1 MVTGAPAKLLDRREQ
16 LTPMLS
22 QYVELAETYDDA
34 ILLFRVGDFYKAFC
48 AAADEVARICEL
60 TRIERED
67 STGTYTACGI
77 PVESAASYLDR
88 LLAAGHRLA
97 VADQVEDPAE
107 TTGLVDRAVTRIV
120 TPGTVLDDD
129 LLESAGANYLGCVAR
144 PSGDTSAGDDTDAPG
159 DGTLGFGHVDVS
171 TGECAVTSGSRAA
184 IRAELA
190 RIDPAELVVGPA
202 VGEET
207 LQSRAQ
213 LDASPKVYSI
223 CDWERLAA
231 KPMPQVFPEGMALQY
246 ELRSCPVVRKASSGR
261 GKNQNGDTRSW
272 EEGDEL
278 DAFLAE
284 AWNRPDEDLSREQV
298 YRDWLRRQFEIR
310 GGAEPQSIGMER
322 FSIERMTRR
331 VSKGGDGK
339 RKAHTIKRPDVT
351 LTGALKV
358 TGSEA
363 FSELLRSGLG
373 RHKSFG
379 YGMLKVQ
386 RA

>member
-144 PSGDTSAGDDTDAPG
+144 LSGDTPAGNDTDAPG
-159 DGTLGFGHVDVS
+159 DGTLGFAHVDVS

-207 LQSRAQ
+207 LTALDPDATVTRHEPDAFEPDTAADRLARYAAADRFAPSERVAAGGLLAYAEYTQGDDGALSYVARVRQYDPRRSLQ
-213 LDASPKVYSI
+213 LDAT
-223 CDWERLAA
+223 
-231 KPMPQVFPEGMALQY
+231 ALRGL
-246 ELRSCPVVRKASSGR
+246 ELFEAHTPSGR
-261 GKNQNGDTRSW
+261 TLLETSDETPPALGRRRPATGPRRPLVTPDQVRGATRAS
-272 EEGDEL
+272 G
-278 DAFLAE
+278 ATAE
-284 AWNRPDEDLSREQV
+284 W
-298 YRDWLRRQFEIR
+298 
-310 GGAEPQSIGMER
+310 
-322 FSIERMTRR
+322 
-331 VSKGGDGK
+331 
-339 RKAHTIKRPDVT
+339 
-351 LTGALKV
+351 
-358 TGSEA
+358 
-363 FSELLRSGLG
+363 GLG
-373 RHKSFG
+373 R
-379 YGMLKVQ
+379 
-386 RA
+386 R